1 MNEELNDL
9 KIAGVGNY
17 EYFTDDEG
25 LLKCINRSTGE
36 VSDAV
41 EQIVPIGTSVMTPD
55 MRAAYIEYKK
65 RKEENKYRK
74 AANKD
79 LGNFF
84 FVQSNENFS
93 KLSPQTTVRLI
104 YLNTFAD
111 YETNRLM
118 LKRNTPMQHKD
129 LIEVLKISKAAVS
142 NFWHEVCPKYVI
154 EDESGLMFTNT
165 EIFIKKRLSRRVYI
179 EYQKFYNK
187 GIRKLYDETEPS
199 KHKHLGYIFKMLP
212 YINFEYNL
220 LCYNPNE
227 SQLEKLH
234 LMSLADFCKEINYNV
249 SNLNRLM
256 QIYKNLR
263 FDSNG
268 IQERFC
274 SFSYDGIDRSK
285 SSIAVNP
292 HILYNGSDYR
302 KVEIL
307 GAFCK

>member
-1 MNEELNDL
+1 MNEKLNDL

-41 EQIVPIGTSVMTPD
+41 EQIVPVGTSVMTPD
-55 MRAAYIEYKK
+55 MRAAYIKYKK
-65 RKEENKYRK
+65 RKEENEYRK
-74 AANKD
+74 VANKD
-79 LGNFF
+79 LGHFF
-84 FVQSNENFS
+84 FVQHGENFS

-104 YLNTFAD
+104 YLNIFAD
-111 YETNRLM
+111 YVTNRLM

-142 NFWHEVCPKYVI
+142 NFWHEVNPGYVI
-154 EDESGLMFTNT
+154 EDENGLMFTNT
-165 EIFIKKRLSRRVYI
+165 DIFIKNRLKRRTYI
-179 EYQKFYNK
+179 EYEKFYIK
-187 GIRKLYDETEPS
+187 GIRKLYDTTEPS
-199 KHKHLGYIFKMLP
+199 KHKHLGYIFQMLP
-212 YINFEYNL
+212 YINLEYNL
-220 LCYNPNE
+220 LCYNPSE
-227 SQLEKLH
+227 TELDKIH
-234 LMSLADFCKEINYNV
+234 LMSFADFCHEIKYNV
-249 SNLNRLM
+249 SNLNRLV

-263 FDSNG
+263 FDING

-274 SFSYDGIDRSK
+274 SFSYDGIDRSQ
-285 SSIAVNP
+285 SIIAVNP